1 MSKYVVVD
9 LEMCKV
15 PYRVWKETGFIGRE
29 TIQIGAVLVNEKLE
43 IVDKFMTYV
52 SPEKGWVD
60 DKINK
65 LTGIKNEDLVDAPTF
80 KEAIIAFTKW
90 IPNDA
95 KLVSWS
101 ENDEIQI
108 RSELACKKIE
118 IDGIETLF
126 ENWIDCQ
133 QVFGERIKVQRN
145 YGLKEALCVADI
157 PYEEIEHDGLVDA
170 YNTALLF
177 VKMEK
182 EQKLQLNPYYKS
194 LLYGE
199 EEEENKCCSSLGSL
213 FSNLDLS
220 GIAVA

>member
-1 MSKYVVVD
+1 MCKYVVVD

-15 PYRVWKETGFIGRE
+15 PYRLRKETSFIARE
-29 TIQIGAVLVNEKLE
+29 TIQIGAVLVNENLE
-43 IVDKFMTYV
+43 IIDKFMTYV
-52 SPEKGWVD
+52 SPERGWID
-60 DKINK
+60 DYINK
-65 LTGIKNEDLVDAPTF
+65 LTGISNDDVVSAPSF
-80 KEAIIAFTKW
+80 KEALTSFVNW
-90 IPNDA
+90 IPKDA
-95 KLVSWS
+95 KVVSWS
-101 ENDEIQI
+101 DSDEIQI
-108 RSELACKKIE
+108 RSEIECKNVE
-118 IDGIETLF
+118 IIGIEEVL

-133 QVFGERIKVQRN
+133 QVFGERIKVERS

-177 VKMEK
+177 IKMER
-182 EQKLQLNPYYKS
+182 EPELTLNPYYKS
-194 LLYGE
+194 MIYGE